1 MCHKGHKWDALLFPR
16 FQSVY
21 KISFRFVCFA
31 RRQRIM
37 ITQSISQK
45 LGKINIAKLGP
56 KMPSY
61 IPEKQYLKFVE
72 FFE

>member
-1 MCHKGHKWDALLFPR
+1 MCLKGHKWDALLFAR
-16 FQSVY
+16 FHSVY

-45 LGKINIAKLGP
+45 LGKINIAKN
-56 KMPSY
+56 
-61 IPEKQYLKFVE
+61 
-72 FFE
+72 

>member
-1 MCHKGHKWDALLFPR
+1 MCLKGHKWDALLFTR
-16 FQSVY
+16 FHSVY

-45 LGKINIAKLGP
+45 LGKINITKN
-56 KMPSY
+56 
-61 IPEKQYLKFVE
+61 
-72 FFE
+72 

>member
-1 MCHKGHKWDALLFPR
+1 MCLKGHKWDALSFTR

-45 LGKINIAKLGP
+45 LGKISKV
-56 KMPSY
+56 KR
-61 IPEKQYLKFVE
+61 VE
-72 FFE
+72 IGF